1 MTIENKID
9 AVASAFEEFKKLN
22 DKAIN
27 ELKTKGFESA
37 ETKQQ
42 VERANAEIERLNTEL
57 KATQAAVQRA
67 GTGAQNTE
75 EKGDKESKA
84 RKDAF
89 IKFARFG
96 KEGMNPEEIKALSTG
111 SDPDGGYL
119 VTPEMSSEIVKK
131 VFETSP
137 MRSLASVVSIAS
149 NQFEI
154 IEDLGEF
161 DASWVGETG
170 SRSETNTSELKKLII
185 PVHEMYA
192 KPKATQQML
201 DDAGLNVE
209 AWIAEKVADKFA
221 RTEATAFISGN
232 GVGKARGILT
242 YASGTTGY
250 NDLEQVVSGS
260 SGAFAAD
267 GLMSLVY
274 ALKAPY
280 KANAKF
286 LMKRASV
293 AAVRKLKDSQN
304 QYLWAPGLEAGQPD
318 LLLGFP
324 IVEADDMEAI
334 GANALAAAFGDFKAG
349 YQIVDRIGI
358 RTLRDPYSSKPYVEF
373 YTTKRVGGGVK
384 NFEAIK
390 IHKLST

>member
-22 DKAIN
+22 DKALQ

-37 ETKQQ
+37 ETKQA
-42 VERANAEIERLNTEL
+42 VERANAEIDRLNAEV
-57 KATQAAVQRA
+57 KATRAAMNRG
-67 GTGAQNTE
+67 GTAAQDQGNQGE
-75 EKGDKESKA
+75 EAKA
-84 RKDAF
+84 RKAAF
-89 IKFARFG
+89 LKFARKG
-96 KEGMNPEEIKALSTG
+96 EGALSVEEVKALSTG

-131 VFETSP
+131 VYESSP
-137 MRSLASVVSIAS
+137 MRQLASVVSISS

-170 SRSETNTSELKKLII
+170 TRSESNTSELKKLVL
-185 PVHEMYA
+185 PVHEIFA

-209 AWIAEKVADKFA
+209 AWIAEKVSDKFA
-221 RTEATAFISGN
+221 RSEATAFISGN
-232 GVGKARGILT
+232 GVGKPRGILS
-242 YASGTTGY
+242 YASGTTGW
-250 NDLEQVVSGS
+250 NDLQQVVSGS
-260 SGAFAAD
+260 AAAFTAD
-267 GLMSLVY
+267 GLLDLVY
-274 ALKAPY
+274 SLKAPY

-304 QYLWAPGLEAGQPD
+304 QYLWAPGIEAGQPD
-318 LLLGFP
+318 MLLGFG

-334 GANALAAAFGDFKAG
+334 AANALVAAFGDFKAG

-358 RTLRDPYSSKPYVEF
+358 RTLRDPFSSKPYVEF

-390 IHKLST
+390 IQKLST

>member
-1 MTIENKID
+1 MTIENKVEAI
-9 AVASAFEEFKKLN
+9 ASAFEEFKKLN

-27 ELKTKGFESA
+27 ELKTKGSESS

-42 VERANAEIERLNTEL
+42 VERANAEIDRLSKEL
-57 KATQAAVQRA
+57 KAAQTAMNRG
-67 GTGAQNTE
+67 GTASNDQGNQ
-75 EKGDKESKA
+75 DQESKA
-84 RKDAF
+84 RKAAF
-89 IKFARFG
+89 IKFARHG
-96 KEGMNPEEIKALSTG
+96 KESMSAEEVKALSTG

-131 VFETSP
+131 VFESSP
-137 MRSLASVVSIAS
+137 MRQLASVVTIAS

-161 DASWVGETG
+161 DAAWVGETG
-170 SRSETNTSELKKLII
+170 ARAESNTSELKKLIL
-185 PVHEMYA
+185 PVHEIFA

-209 AWIAEKVADKFA
+209 AWIAEKVSDKFA
-221 RTEATAFISGN
+221 RSEATAFISGN
-232 GVGKARGILT
+232 GIGKPRGILN
-242 YASGTTGY
+242 YASGTTGW
-250 NDLEQVVSGS
+250 NDLQQVVSGS
-260 SGAFAAD
+260 SGAFTAD
-267 GLMSLVY
+267 GLMDLVY
-274 ALKAPY
+274 SLKAPY

-304 QYLWAPGLEAGQPD
+304 QYLWAPGIEAGQPD
-318 LLLGFP
+318 MLLGFG
-324 IVEADDMEAI
+324 IVEADDMETIA
-334 GANALAAAFGDFKAG
+334 ANSLSAAFGDFKAG

-390 IHKLST
+390 IQKLGT